1 MKCASKKAE
10 LSFICERA
18 PAQLQPKMHRRT
30 RRSRLVSAYDSRLIS
45 VSKGSIEIMSA
56 IIQASALETLSREP
70 LPTGDSCV
78 LIIFGASG
86 DLTKRKLIPGLYN
99 LACVGCMNPQFEV
112 LGIGRTPLGTEE
124 FRKTIGEAAA
134 KSKDT
139 RDFSES
145 GWRDF
150 ETRLNYMVG
159 DINQPRF
166 YSQLRARLEEMEKN
180 GSSPNHLF
188 YVSTPASVAGPIIE
202 GLGAVGLNRREHGWT
217 RIVLEK
223 PFGRDLESANVLND
237 VVRRVFD
244 EKTVYRIDHY
254 LGKETVQNIPVFRFS
269 TSLFEPVWNRNY
281 IDYVEIT
288 AAETVGVENR
298 VAFYEE
304 TGALR
309 DMVANH
315 LLQLLALTA
324 MEPPIAFD
332 ADSVREQ
339 KVQVFRS
346 IRPMSVEDVA
356 RFTVRGQY
364 GSGVIDGK
372 RVPGYQQEP
381 GVNPSSITETYAAV
395 RFQIEN
401 WRWAGVPFYIRTGK
415 RLARNLTEIRV
426 HLKPTPQAL
435 FASTSSG
442 IDPNVITISIQ
453 PDEGISIAFDA
464 KRPGT
469 QVRTVTVQANFSYQA
484 SFGSNGPVAYET
496 LLLDSMRGDAT
507 LFTRRDEV
515 EAEWRTITP
524 IEEAWAQLPAP
535 DFANYAAGSEGPT
548 SWQELLEIRGNSA
561 ERAIGYGR

>member
-1 MKCASKKAE
+1 MSTIIEAS
-10 LSFICERA
+10 
-18 PAQLQPKMHRRT
+18 P
-30 RRSRLVSAYDSRLIS
+30 
-45 VSKGSIEIMSA
+45 
-56 IIQASALETLSREP
+56 LEKPSREP

-78 LIIFGASG
+78 LVIFGASG

-99 LACVGCMNPQFEV
+99 LACEGCMNPQFEV
-112 LGIGRTPLGTEE
+112 LGIGRTPMSSED
-124 FRKTIGEAAA
+124 FRTKTGEAAA
-134 KSKDT
+134 RSEDA
-139 RDFSES
+139 RGFSES
-145 GWRDF
+145 GWEDF
-150 ETRLNYMVG
+150 EKRLHYMVG
-159 DINQPRF
+159 DINDANFYPR
-166 YSQLRARLEEMEKN
+166 LRMRLEEMEKK

-202 GLGAVGLNRREHGWT
+202 GLGAVGLNRRDHGWT

-223 PFGRDLESANVLND
+223 PFGRDLDSALALND
-237 VVRRVFD
+237 VVQTVFD
-244 EKTVYRIDHY
+244 EKAVYRIDHY
-254 LGKETVQNIPVFRFS
+254 LGKETVQNILVFRFS
-269 TSLFEPVWNRNY
+269 NSLFEPVWNRNY

-298 VAFYEE
+298 AAFYEE

-324 MEPPIAFD
+324 MEPPVAFD

-356 RFTVRGQY
+356 RFTARWQY
-364 GSGVIDGK
+364 GPGAIDGK
-372 RVPGYQQEP
+372 SVPGYRQEP
-381 GVNPSSITETYAAV
+381 GVSPSSTTETYAAV
-395 RFQIEN
+395 EFHIDN

-435 FASTSSG
+435 FASTSSV
-442 IDPNVITISIQ
+442 IAPNVITISIQ

-484 SFGSNGPVAYET
+484 SFGSKGPVAYET

-515 EAEWRTITP
+515 EAEWRIITP
-524 IEEAWAQLPAP
+524 IEEAWEHLPVP
-535 DFANYAAGSEGPT
+535 HFPNYAAGSEGPD
-548 SWQELLEIRGNSA
+548 SWHELLTAARSTDIEKIIA
-561 ERAIGYGR
+561 A

>member
-1 MKCASKKAE
+1 
-10 LSFICERA
+10 
-18 PAQLQPKMHRRT
+18 
-30 RRSRLVSAYDSRLIS
+30 
-45 VSKGSIEIMSA
+45 MSA
-56 IIQASALETLSREP
+56 NIQASPLEKLSRQP
-70 LPTGDSCV
+70 LATGGSCV

-99 LACVGCMNPQFEV
+99 LACEGCMNPEFEV
-112 LGIGRTPLGTEE
+112 LGIGRTPMSSEE
-124 FRKTIGEAAA
+124 FRRKTGEAAA
-134 KSKDT
+134 KAKDT
-139 RDFSES
+139 RNFSES
-145 GWRDF
+145 GWADF
-150 ETRLNYMVG
+150 ETRLNYMTG
-159 DINQPRF
+159 DISDPKF
-166 YSQLRARLEEMEKN
+166 YPQLRARLEEMRKN

-202 GLGAVGLNRREHGWT
+202 GLGAVGLNRRDRGWT

-223 PFGRDLESANVLND
+223 PFGRDLESANALND
-237 VVRRVFD
+237 VVHGVFD
-244 EKTVYRIDHY
+244 ETAVYRIDHY
-254 LGKETVQNIPVFRFS
+254 LGKETVQNILVFRFS
-269 TSLFEPVWNRNY
+269 NSLFEPVWNRNY

-298 VAFYEE
+298 AAFYEE

-324 MEPPIAFD
+324 MEPPVAFD

-372 RVPGYQQEP
+372 PAPAYRQEL
-381 GVNPSSITETYAAV
+381 GVNPNSATETYAAV
-395 RFQIEN
+395 KFQIEN

-484 SFGSNGPVAYET
+484 SFGSKGPVAYET

-515 EAEWRTITP
+515 EAEWRIITP
-524 IEEAWAQLPAP
+524 IEEAWAGLPAP
-535 DFANYAAGSEGPT
+535 DFPNYDAGSDGPT
-548 SWQELLEIRGNSA
+548 SWHDLLKIRGNTA
-561 ERAIGYGR
+561 DRAIRYA

>member
-1 MKCASKKAE
+1 
-10 LSFICERA
+10 
-18 PAQLQPKMHRRT
+18 
-30 RRSRLVSAYDSRLIS
+30 
-45 VSKGSIEIMSA
+45 MSA
-56 IIQASALETLSREP
+56 IIQANPVEKLSQEP

-78 LIIFGASG
+78 LVIFGASG

-99 LACVGCMNPQFEV
+99 LACEGCMNPQFEV
-112 LGIGRTPLGTEE
+112 LGIGRTPMSSEE
-124 FRKTIGEAAA
+124 FRKKTGGAAA

-145 GWRDF
+145 GWTDF
-150 ETRLNYMVG
+150 ERRLHYMEG
-159 DINQPRF
+159 DINNPNF
-166 YSQLRARLEEMEKN
+166 YSQLRNRLEEMERS

-202 GLGAVGLNRREHGWT
+202 GLGSAGLNRRERGWT

-223 PFGRDLESANVLND
+223 PFGRDLESANVLNE
-237 VVRRVFD
+237 VVERVFD
-244 EKTVYRIDHY
+244 EKAVYRIDHY
-254 LGKETVQNIPVFRFS
+254 LGKETVQNILVFRFS
-269 TSLFEPVWNRNY
+269 NSLFEPVWNRNY

-288 AAETVGVENR
+288 AAETAGVENR
-298 VAFYEE
+298 AAFYEE

-324 MEPPIAFD
+324 MEPPLAFD

-356 RFTVRGQY
+356 RFTSRGQY
-364 GSGVIDGK
+364 GSGAIDGK
-372 RVPGYQQEP
+372 RVPGYRQEP
-381 GVNPSSITETYAAV
+381 GVNLNSTTETYAAV
-395 RFQIEN
+395 RFHIEN

-415 RLARNLTEIRV
+415 RLARDLTEIRV

-435 FASTSSG
+435 FASTSSV
-442 IDPNVITISIQ
+442 INPNVITISIQ
-453 PDEGISIAFDA
+453 PDEGVSIAFGA

-469 QVRTVTVQANFSYQA
+469 QMQTVTVQANFSYQA
-484 SFGSNGPVAYET
+484 SFGSKGPVAYET

-515 EAEWRTITP
+515 EAEWRIITP
-524 IEEAWAQLPAP
+524 IEEAWAHLPP
-535 DFANYAAGSEGPT
+535 PGFPNYAAGSEGPS
-548 SWQELLEIRGNSA
+548 SWHELLGIRSNIA
-561 ERAIGYGR
+561 ETTIRNGK

>member
-1 MKCASKKAE
+1 MKS
-10 LSFICERA
+10 
-18 PAQLQPKMHRRT
+18 
-30 RRSRLVSAYDSRLIS
+30 
-45 VSKGSIEIMSA
+45 MST
-56 IIQASALETLSREP
+56 IIQANPLEKLSQEP

-78 LIIFGASG
+78 LVIFGASG
-86 DLTKRKLIPGLYN
+86 DLTNRKLIPGLYN
-99 LACVGCMNPQFEV
+99 LACVGCMNPEFEV
-112 LGIGRTPLGTEE
+112 LGIGRTPMSSEE
-124 FRKTIGEAAA
+124 FRKKTGEAAA

-139 RDFSES
+139 RDFTQS
-145 GWRDF
+145 GWTDF
-150 ETRLNYMVG
+150 ETRLHYMVG
-159 DINQPRF
+159 DINDATF
-166 YSQLRARLEEMEKN
+166 YPQLRIRLEEMQKN

-202 GLGAVGLNRREHGWT
+202 GLGAAGLNRREQGWT

-223 PFGRDLESANVLND
+223 PFGRDLESANVLNE
-237 VVRRVFD
+237 VVHSVFD
-244 EKTVYRIDHY
+244 EKAVYRIDHY
-254 LGKETVQNIPVFRFS
+254 LGKETVQNILVFRFGNS
-269 TSLFEPVWNRNY
+269 IFEPVWNRNY

-288 AAETVGVENR
+288 AAETVGVESR
-298 VAFYEE
+298 AAFYEE

-324 MEPPIAFD
+324 MEPPVAFD

-356 RFTVRGQY
+356 RSTARGQY
-364 GSGVIDGK
+364 GPGVIDGK
-372 RVPGYQQEP
+372 TVPGYRQER
-381 GVNPSSITETYAAV
+381 GVNPSSTTETYAAV

-435 FASTSSG
+435 FARTSSEIG
-442 IDPNVITISIQ
+442 PNVITISIQ
-453 PDEGISIAFDA
+453 PDEGVSIAFGA

-469 QVRTVTVQANFSYQA
+469 QMRTVTVQANFSYQA
-484 SFGSNGPVAYET
+484 SFGSKGPVAYET

-515 EAEWRTITP
+515 EAEWRIITP
-524 IEEAWAQLPAP
+524 IEEAWAQLLVPAFP
-535 DFANYAAGSEGPT
+535 NYAGGSDGPT
-548 SWQELLEIRGNSA
+548 SWHELLGQLFPDPGKSRFADDQTRLSA
-561 ERAIGYGR
+561 

>member
-1 MKCASKKAE
+1 
-10 LSFICERA
+10 
-18 PAQLQPKMHRRT
+18 
-30 RRSRLVSAYDSRLIS
+30 
-45 VSKGSIEIMSA
+45 MSA
-56 IIQASALETLSREP
+56 IIQASPLEKWSQEP

-86 DLTKRKLIPGLYN
+86 DLTKRKLMPGLYN
-99 LACVGCMNPQFEV
+99 LACEGCMNPRFEV
-112 LGIGRTPLGTEE
+112 LGIGRTPMNSGEV
-124 FRKTIGEAAA
+124 RKKTGDAAA

-145 GWRDF
+145 GWEDF
-150 ETRLNYMVG
+150 EQRLHYMLG
-159 DINQPRF
+159 DINDPNF
-166 YSQLRARLEEMEKN
+166 YPQLRIRLQEMEKN

-188 YVSTPASVAGPIIE
+188 YVSTPASMAGPIMK
-202 GLGAVGLNRREHGWT
+202 GWGGVGLNRRDHGWT

-223 PFGRDLESANVLND
+223 PFGRDLESAQTLND
-237 VVRRVFD
+237 VVHGVFD

-254 LGKETVQNIPVFRFS
+254 LGKETVQNILVFRFGN
-269 TSLFEPVWNRNY
+269 SLFEPVWNRNY

-298 VAFYEE
+298 AAFYEE

-315 LLQLLALTA
+315 LLQFRALTA
-324 MEPPIAFD
+324 MEPRVAFD

-364 GSGVIDGK
+364 GPGVIDGE
-372 RVPGYQQEP
+372 RVPGYRQEP
-381 GVNPSSITETYAAV
+381 GVNPSSIAETYAAV
-395 RFQIEN
+395 KFHIEN

-415 RLARNLTEIRV
+415 HLARNLTEIRV

-435 FASTSSG
+435 FASTSSV
-442 IDPNVITISIQ
+442 IDPNVIIISIQ

-469 QVRTVTVQANFSYQA
+469 QMRTVTVQANFFYQS
-484 SFGSNGPVAYET
+484 SFGSKGPVAYET

-515 EAEWRTITP
+515 EAEWRIITP

-535 DFANYAAGSEGPT
+535 AFPNYAAGNEGPA
-548 SWQELLEIRGNSA
+548 SWNELHEIRGSNA
-561 ERAIGYGR
+561 EHMISPRD

>member
-1 MKCASKKAE
+1 
-10 LSFICERA
+10 
-18 PAQLQPKMHRRT
+18 
-30 RRSRLVSAYDSRLIS
+30 
-45 VSKGSIEIMSA
+45 MSA
-56 IIQASALETLSREP
+56 IIQASPVQKLSQEP

-78 LIIFGASG
+78 LVIFGASG

-99 LACVGCMNPQFEV
+99 LACEGCMNPKFEV
-112 LGIGRTPLGTEE
+112 LGIGRTPMGSEQ
-124 FRKTIGEAAA
+124 FRKKSGEAAA

-139 RDFSES
+139 RDFSAS
-145 GWRDF
+145 GWQDF
-150 ETRLNYMVG
+150 EQRLHYMVG
-159 DINQPRF
+159 DINDPKF
-166 YSQLRARLEEMEKN
+166 YPQLRIRLQEMENN

-202 GLGAVGLNRREHGWT
+202 GLVAVGLNRRDHGWT

-223 PFGRDLESANVLND
+223 PFGRDLESANILND
-237 VVRRVFD
+237 VVQGVFD

-254 LGKETVQNIPVFRFS
+254 LGKETVQNILVFRFS
-269 TSLFEPVWNRNY
+269 NSLFEPVWNRNY
-281 IDYVEIT
+281 IEYVEIT
-288 AAETVGVENR
+288 AAEIVGVESR
-298 VAFYEE
+298 AAFYEE

-324 MEPPIAFD
+324 MEPPVAFD

-372 RVPGYQQEP
+372 QVPGYRQEP
-381 GVNPSSITETYAAV
+381 GVNPNSRAETYAAV

-426 HLKPTPQAL
+426 HLKPTPQTL
-435 FASTSSG
+435 FAIPSSV
-442 IDPNVITISIQ
+442 INPNVITLSIQ

-469 QVRTVTVQANFSYQA
+469 QMRTVTVQANFSYQA
-484 SFGSNGPVAYET
+484 SFASKGPVAYET

-515 EAEWRTITP
+515 DAQWRIITP
-524 IEEAWAQLPAP
+524 IEEAWTHLPAP
-535 DFANYAAGSEGPT
+535 DFPNYVAGSDGPP
-548 SWQELLEIRGNSA
+548 SWRELLEIRGHRA
-561 ERAIGYGR
+561 ERAIGYGK